1 MRLKHK
7 PSWDIEYNDIKLGE
21 KLYCGVCG
29 QEYTYDPN
37 ENNEY
42 NCSYECATGG

>member
-1 MRLKHK
+1 MKLKHK
-7 PSWDIEYNDIKLGE
+7 PNWDIEYNDIELGE
-21 KLYCGVCG
+21 KLCCGVCG